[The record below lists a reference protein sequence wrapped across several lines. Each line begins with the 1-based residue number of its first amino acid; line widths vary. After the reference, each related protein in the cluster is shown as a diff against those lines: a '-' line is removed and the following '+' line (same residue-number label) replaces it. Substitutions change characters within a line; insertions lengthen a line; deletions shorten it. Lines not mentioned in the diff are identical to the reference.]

1 MLSMCLRLKQF
12 VKELSSQAINSTF
25 GYHLSHLIKQKC
37 KILTISGFWT
47 VGWKENISRCKT
59 LGSFTIFFFFDISK
73 HKQLIN

>member
-47 VGWKENISRCKT
+47 VG
-59 LGSFTIFFFFDISK
+59 
-73 HKQLIN
+73 